1 MLLCTIL
8 KVIGLVL
15 LFLLLLILLLLELVL
30 LTPIRYAGTG
40 HKGEKKKDY
49 AAHVDVSWF
58 LHLVQLH
65 AGLTP
70 AGLACDLRILWF
82 HPIDSRPP
90 DTPPANASDGNSSQS
105 EEKPSTE
112 GSAAHASDET
122 LSRGEEA
129 ASSDE
134 AVVHSS
140 DEASSRREATTAP
153 DDTVVKDSDEAPSE
167 NEAVASPD
175 DTAVDASDGFALQD
189 EHTDV
194 ELKQPPEDE
203 KILKESVNVPESKA
217 EASERAAAQTAE
229 VDSIELK
236 SSTEP
241 AVQTEEKLTS
251 EEVPGS
257 VETEDTS
264 ADIDQE
270 SETKRTSPAAEAPKK
285 KKRKK
290 SSFAD
295 RIKRICEKASSLREA
310 VEDEE
315 NQKAF
320 RLLISRVKY
329 LLHHL
334 RFRKFEGRLRF
345 GFDDPAM
352 MGRILGVL
360 SLFYPLYGE
369 SFTLTPVFD
378 HAVLEGEIALK
389 GHVRLI
395 HILIAAIQLLM
406 NKKIRGLVLDHI

>member
-15 LFLLLLILLLLELVL
+15 LFLLLLILLLLGLVL
-30 LTPIRYAGTG
+30 LTPIRYAGAG

-82 HPIDSRPP
+82 HPMDSRPP
-90 DTPPANASDGNSSQS
+90 DTPPTNASDENSSQS

-112 GSAAHASDET
+112 GSAAHASDE
-122 LSRGEEA
+122 
-129 ASSDE
+129 
-134 AVVHSS
+134 
-140 DEASSRREATTAP
+140 ASSRSEETTAP

-167 NEAVASPD
+167 NEEHTPSDETDETSPD
-175 DTAVDASDGFALQD
+175 
-189 EHTDV
+189 
-194 ELKQPPEDE
+194 
-203 KILKESVNVPESKA
+203 
-217 EASERAAAQTAE
+217 
-229 VDSIELK
+229 
-236 SSTEP
+236 
-241 AVQTEEKLTS
+241 
-251 EEVPGS
+251 
-257 VETEDTS
+257 ET
-264 ADIDQE
+264 DQE
-270 SETKRTSPAAEAPKK
+270 KETKSPSPAAEAPKK

-320 RLLISRVKY
+320 HLLISRVKY

-334 RFRKFEGRLRF
+334 RFRKFEGRLKF

-378 HAVLEGEIALK
+378 HTVFEGEIALK

-395 HILIAAIQLLM
+395 HILIAAIQLMM
-406 NKKIRGLVLDHI
+406 NKKIRGLVLDRI

>member
-1 MLLCTIL
+1 MLLFTIL

-15 LFLLLLILLLLELVL
+15 LFLLLLLLLLLALVL
-30 LTPIRYAGTG
+30 LVPIRYAGAG
-40 HKGEKKKDY
+40 HKGEEATDY
-49 AAHVDVSWF
+49 AAHVELSWL
-58 LHLVQLH
+58 LHMVQLH
-65 AGLTP
+65 AGITP
-70 AGLACDLRILWF
+70 AGLEYSLRILCF
-82 HPIDSRPP
+82 HPLDS
-90 DTPPANASDGNSSQS
+90 T
-105 EEKPSTE
+105 
-112 GSAAHASDET
+112 
-122 LSRGEEA
+122 
-129 ASSDE
+129 
-134 AVVHSS
+134 
-140 DEASSRREATTAP
+140 
-153 DDTVVKDSDEAPSE
+153 
-167 NEAVASPD
+167 
-175 DTAVDASDGFALQD
+175 DGFALQD

-203 KILKESVNVPESKA
+203 KIPEESVNVPESKA

-295 RIKRICEKASSLREA
+295 RIKRICEKASSLRET

-315 NQKAF
+315 NQKAV
-320 RLLISRVKY
+320 RLLLSRVKY

-334 RFRKFEGRLRF
+334 RFRKFEGRLTF
-345 GFDDPAM
+345 GFEDPAM
-352 MGRILGVL
+352 VGRMLAVL
-360 SLFYPLYGE
+360 SLFYPLYE
-369 SFTLTPVFD
+369 ECFTITPVFD
-378 HAVLEGEIALK
+378 HTLFEGEIALK

-395 HILIAAIQLLM
+395 HILIAGIQLMM
-406 NKKIRGLVLDHI
+406 NKKIRGLVLDRI

>member
-1 MLLCTIL
+1 MLLCMIL
-8 KVIGLVL
+8 KVIVLVL
-15 LFLLLLILLLLELVL
+15 LFLLLLLLLLLGLVL
-30 LTPIRYAGTG
+30 LVPIRYAGAG
-40 HKGEKKKDY
+40 HKGEEATDY
-49 AAHVDVSWF
+49 AAHLELSWL
-58 LHLVQLH
+58 LHMVQLH
-65 AGLTP
+65 AGITP
-70 AGLACDLRILWF
+70 AGLAYSLRILCF
-82 HPIDSRPP
+82 RPGDRRKP
-90 DTPPANASDGNSSQS
+90 DTPAAN
-105 EEKPSTE
+105 
-112 GSAAHASDET
+112 
-122 LSRGEEA
+122 
-129 ASSDE
+129 
-134 AVVHSS
+134 VS
-140 DEASSRREATTAP
+140 DEASSRSEEVTATDATAT
-153 DDTVVKDSDEAPSE
+153 DGSDEAPSE

-203 KILKESVNVPESKA
+203 KIPEESVNVPESKA
-217 EASERAAAQTAE
+217 EASEHAAAQTAE

-295 RIKRICEKASSLREA
+295 RIKKICEKASSLRET

-315 NQKAF
+315 NQKAV
-320 RLLISRVKY
+320 RLLLSRVKY

-334 RFRKFEGRLRF
+334 RFRKFEGRLAF
-345 GFDDPAM
+345 GFEDPAM
-352 MGRILGVL
+352 VGRMLAVL

-369 SFTLTPVFD
+369 CFTITPVFD
-378 HAVLEGEIALK
+378 HTLFEGEIALK

-395 HILIAAIQLLM
+395 HILIAGIQLMM
-406 NKKIRGLVLDHI
+406 NKKIRGLVLDRI

>member
-15 LFLLLLILLLLELVL
+15 LFLLLLILLLLGLVL
-30 LTPIRYAGTG
+30 LTPIRYAGAG

-82 HPIDSRPP
+82 HPMDSRPP
-90 DTPPANASDGNSSQS
+90 DTPPTNGSDENSSQS
-105 EEKPSTE
+105 EEEPSTE

-129 ASSDE
+129 VSSDE

-140 DEASSRREATTAP
+140 DEASARSEETTAP

-167 NEAVASPD
+167 NE
-175 DTAVDASDGFALQD
+175 
-189 EHTDV
+189 EHT
-194 ELKQPPEDE
+194 PPDE
-203 KILKESVNVPESKA
+203 
-217 EASERAAAQTAE
+217 T
-229 VDSIELK
+229 
-236 SSTEP
+236 
-241 AVQTEEKLTS
+241 
-251 EEVPGS
+251 
-257 VETEDTS
+257 
-264 ADIDQE
+264 DQE
-270 SETKRTSPAAEAPKK
+270 KETKSPSPAAEAPKK

-320 RLLISRVKY
+320 RLLISRGKY

-334 RFRKFEGRLRF
+334 RFRKFEGRLKF

-378 HAVLEGEIALK
+378 HTVFEGEIALK

-395 HILIAAIQLLM
+395 HILIAAIQLMM
-406 NKKIRGLVLDHI
+406 NTKIRGLVLDRI

>member
-90 DTPPANASDGNSSQS
+90 DTPPANASDENSSQS

-167 NEAVASPD
+167 NEEHTPSDETDEPSPD
-175 DTAVDASDGFALQD
+175 
-189 EHTDV
+189 
-194 ELKQPPEDE
+194 
-203 KILKESVNVPESKA
+203 
-217 EASERAAAQTAE
+217 
-229 VDSIELK
+229 
-236 SSTEP
+236 
-241 AVQTEEKLTS
+241 
-251 EEVPGS
+251 
-257 VETEDTS
+257 ET
-264 ADIDQE
+264 DQE
-270 SETKRTSPAAEAPKK
+270 KETKSPSPAAEAPKK

-310 VEDEE
+310 VDDEE

-360 SLFYPLYGE
+360 SLLYPLYGE

-378 HAVLEGEIALK
+378 HAVFEGEIALK

-406 NKKIRGLVLDHI
+406 NKKIRGLVLDRI

>member
-15 LFLLLLILLLLELVL
+15 LFLLLLILLLLGLVL
-30 LTPIRYAGTG
+30 LTPIRYAGAG

-58 LHLVQLH
+58 FHLVQLH

-70 AGLACDLRILWF
+70 AGLEYSLRILWF
-82 HPIDSRPP
+82 HPMDSYPP
-90 DTPPANASDGNSSQS
+90 DTPPANASDENSSQS

-122 LSRGEEA
+122 LSRGEKA
-129 ASSDE
+129 MSSDE

-140 DEASSRREATTAP
+140 DEASSRSEETTAP

-167 NEAVASPD
+167 NEEHTPSDETDEPSPD
-175 DTAVDASDGFALQD
+175 
-189 EHTDV
+189 
-194 ELKQPPEDE
+194 
-203 KILKESVNVPESKA
+203 
-217 EASERAAAQTAE
+217 
-229 VDSIELK
+229 
-236 SSTEP
+236 
-241 AVQTEEKLTS
+241 
-251 EEVPGS
+251 
-257 VETEDTS
+257 ET
-264 ADIDQE
+264 DQE
-270 SETKRTSPAAEAPKK
+270 SETKRKSPTAEAPKK

-334 RFRKFEGRLRF
+334 RFRKFEGRLKF

-378 HAVLEGEIALK
+378 HAVFEGEIALK

-395 HILIAAIQLLM
+395 HILIAAIQLMM
-406 NKKIRGLVLDHI
+406 NKKIRGLVLDRI

>member
-15 LFLLLLILLLLELVL
+15 LFLLLLILLLLGLVL
-30 LTPIRYAGTG
+30 LTPIRYAGAG

-49 AAHVDVSWF
+49 AARVDVSWF

-82 HPIDSRPP
+82 HPMDSRPP
-90 DTPPANASDGNSSQS
+90 DTPPTNASDENSSQS
-105 EEKPSTE
+105 EEEPSTE

-129 ASSDE
+129 VSSDE

-140 DEASSRREATTAP
+140 DEASARSEETTAP

-167 NEAVASPD
+167 NEEYASSDETDETSPD
-175 DTAVDASDGFALQD
+175 
-189 EHTDV
+189 
-194 ELKQPPEDE
+194 
-203 KILKESVNVPESKA
+203 
-217 EASERAAAQTAE
+217 
-229 VDSIELK
+229 
-236 SSTEP
+236 
-241 AVQTEEKLTS
+241 
-251 EEVPGS
+251 
-257 VETEDTS
+257 ET
-264 ADIDQE
+264 DQE
-270 SETKRTSPAAEAPKK
+270 KETKSPSPAAEAPKK

-320 RLLISRVKY
+320 RLLISRGKY

-334 RFRKFEGRLRF
+334 RFRKFEGRLKF

-378 HAVLEGEIALK
+378 HAVFEGEIALK

-395 HILIAAIQLLM
+395 HILIAAIQLMM
-406 NKKIRGLVLDHI
+406 NKKIRGLVLDRI

>member
-15 LFLLLLILLLLELVL
+15 LFLLLLILLLLGLVL
-30 LTPIRYAGTG
+30 LTPIRYAGAG

-82 HPIDSRPP
+82 HPMDSRPP
-90 DTPPANASDGNSSQS
+90 DTPPANAYDGNSSQS

-112 GSAAHASDET
+112 GSAAHASDEA
-122 LSRGEEA
+122 SARSEE
-129 ASSDE
+129 
-134 AVVHSS
+134 
-140 DEASSRREATTAP
+140 TTAP

-167 NEAVASPD
+167 NEEHTPSDETDETSPD
-175 DTAVDASDGFALQD
+175 
-189 EHTDV
+189 
-194 ELKQPPEDE
+194 
-203 KILKESVNVPESKA
+203 
-217 EASERAAAQTAE
+217 
-229 VDSIELK
+229 
-236 SSTEP
+236 
-241 AVQTEEKLTS
+241 
-251 EEVPGS
+251 
-257 VETEDTS
+257 ET
-264 ADIDQE
+264 DQE
-270 SETKRTSPAAEAPKK
+270 KETKSPSPAAEAPKK

-334 RFRKFEGRLRF
+334 RFRKFEGRLKF

-369 SFTLTPVFD
+369 CFTITPVFD
-378 HAVLEGEIALK
+378 HTVFEGEIALK

-395 HILIAAIQLLM
+395 HILIAAIQLMM
-406 NKKIRGLVLDHI
+406 NKKIRGLVLDRI

>member
-1 MLLCTIL
+1 MLLFTIL

-15 LFLLLLILLLLELVL
+15 LFLLLLLLLLLGLVL
-30 LTPIRYAGTG
+30 LTPIRYAGNG

-70 AGLACDLRILWF
+70 AGLAYNLRILWF

-90 DTPPANASDGNSSQS
+90 DTSSANASDENSSQS
-105 EEKPSTE
+105 EGATAQDDATVDST
-112 GSAAHASDET
+112 
-122 LSRGEEA
+122 
-129 ASSDE
+129 
-134 AVVHSS
+134 
-140 DEASSRREATTAP
+140 
-153 DDTVVKDSDEAPSE
+153 
-167 NEAVASPD
+167 
-175 DTAVDASDGFALQD
+175 DGFVLQD
-189 EHTDV
+189 EYTDV

-236 SSTEP
+236 NST
-241 AVQTEEKLTS
+241 TS
-251 EEVPGS
+251 EPLN
-257 VETEDTS
+257 ETKTVADETPTS
-264 ADIDQE
+264 DIDQE

-320 RLLISRVKY
+320 HLLISRVKY

-334 RFRKFEGRLRF
+334 RFRKFEGRLKF

-378 HAVLEGEIALK
+378 HTVFEGEIALK

-395 HILIAAIQLLM
+395 HILIAAIRLMM
-406 NKKIRGLVLDHI
+406 NKKIRGLVLDRI

>member
-1 MLLCTIL
+1 MLLFTIL

-15 LFLLLLILLLLELVL
+15 LFLLLLILLLLGLVL
-30 LTPIRYAGTG
+30 LTPIRYAGAG

-58 LHLVQLH
+58 FHLVQLH

-70 AGLACDLRILWF
+70 AGLEYSLRILWF
-82 HPIDSRPP
+82 HPMDSYPP
-90 DTPPANASDGNSSQS
+90 DTPPANASDENSSQSEEKPSTEGSAAHASDENSSQSEEEPSTEGSAAHASDENSSQS

-122 LSRGEEA
+122 LSLGEEA
-129 ASSDE
+129 VSSDE

-140 DEASSRREATTAP
+140 DEASSRSEETTAP
-153 DDTVVKDSDEAPSE
+153 D
-167 NEAVASPD
+167 
-175 DTAVDASDGFALQD
+175 
-189 EHTDV
+189 
-194 ELKQPPEDE
+194 E
-203 KILKESVNVPESKA
+203 K
-217 EASERAAAQTAE
+217 
-229 VDSIELK
+229 
-236 SSTEP
+236 
-241 AVQTEEKLTS
+241 
-251 EEVPGS
+251 
-257 VETEDTS
+257 
-264 ADIDQE
+264 DQE
-270 SETKRTSPAAEAPKK
+270 KETKSPSPAAEAPKK

-334 RFRKFEGRLRF
+334 RFRKFEGRLKF

-378 HAVLEGEIALK
+378 HTVFEGEIALK
-389 GHVRLI
+389 GHVRLV
-395 HILIAAIQLLM
+395 HILIAAIQLMM
-406 NKKIRGLVLDHI
+406 NKKIRGLVLDRI